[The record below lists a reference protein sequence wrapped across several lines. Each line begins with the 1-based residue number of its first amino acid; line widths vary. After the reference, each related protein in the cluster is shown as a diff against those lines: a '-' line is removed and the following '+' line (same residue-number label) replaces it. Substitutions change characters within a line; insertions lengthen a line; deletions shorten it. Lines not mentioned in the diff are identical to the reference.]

1 MQFPGGTGWETR
13 CSAVILAGGRNSRMG
28 GQNKAFLEVAGRSI
42 IERLLD
48 TLGEVFDEILLVT
61 RQPEEYE
68 ALPAH
73 VRIVT
78 DIYKKRSSLT
88 GIHAGLVN
96 SRAFFAFVVACD
108 TPFIEPALVRLLAQE
123 IDPESDVIVSSFET
137 HYEPLCAIYSKRCLP
152 HIESQLNAEDF
163 KIIHFF
169 DKINLKTIDADQLK
183 KADPDLRSFFNV
195 NTPEAY
201 RASLAYTRPK

>member
-1 MQFPGGTGWETR
+1 MKVPDGTGRETR

-28 GQNKAFLEVAGRSI
+28 GQNKAFLEVAGRTI
-42 IERLLD
+42 LDRLLD

-61 RQPEEYE
+61 RQPEEYVG
-68 ALPAH
+68 LPAH
-73 VRIVT
+73 IRIVT

-137 HYEPLCAIYSKRCLP
+137 HYEPLCTIYSK
-152 HIESQLNAEDF
+152 
-163 KIIHFF
+163 
-169 DKINLKTIDADQLK
+169 
-183 KADPDLRSFFNV
+183 
-195 NTPEAY
+195 
-201 RASLAYTRPK
+201 